1 MKKVRAGRLNKEERI
16 LLRSLEAGE
25 WRSVPDFEREK
36 ERYRRYALAA
46 LRKDKRINIR
56 IPERDLLLIQ
66 EKALA
71 EGLPYQTLI
80 SSILHKFASG
90 RLRDSDA

>member
-1 MKKVRAGRLNKEERI
+1 MKKVKATKLDREERA
-16 LLRSLEAGE
+16 LLKSIEAGE
-25 WRSVPDFEREK
+25 GKSIPDFEREK

-56 IPERDLLLIQ
+56 ISEQDLLLIQ
-66 EKALA
+66 EKALD

-80 SSILHKFASG
+80 SSVLHKYISG
-90 RLRDSDA
+90 RLRDTA

>member
-1 MKKVRAGRLNKEERI
+1 MRAAKLDEEERD
-16 LLRSLEAGE
+16 LLKSIEAGE

-36 ERYRRYALAA
+36 ERYRQYAIAT

-56 IPERDLLLIQ
+56 IPERDLILIQ
-66 EKALA
+66 QKALE

-90 RLRDSDA
+90 RLRAS